1 MLLESQMPNFSPSLD
16 DISDLISRSST
27 VLDIFSPFVTAGPLD
42 LLTRALQPAVE
53 LNVWTR
59 LSPSD
64 WVYGASDPEFLAMA
78 LDSLS
83 DGRQVTLH
91 VNQRLHA
98 KAYFADRTF
107 CLLGSANFTEGGF
120 GRNIEVLVSME
131 GDEAA
136 SALSDL
142 RNVLAESRRL
152 SIVELIR
159 WVEQHRELIEHSR
172 SNQTD
177 LAKQLAEAQRDLD
190 IRLGYGT
197 LSREISDEPTEAMM
211 EQFIAWLRRNTH
223 LRESEMVI
231 KRYENYQNLSG
242 KAKQSICGVYRF
254 LQEYPQFID
263 ELEGES
269 QKPATRALYIPSSQI
284 TEGWIAHMNQ
294 HATDVGECFNYSVL
308 RGYLTPSFGG
318 TCEGGTGG
326 ESTFKRVLPLMAAFM
341 KGKST

>member
-1 MLLESQMPNFSPSLD
+1 MPNFSPSLD
-16 DISDLISRSST
+16 DISDLISRSRT
-27 VLDIFSPFVTAGPLD
+27 VLDIFSPYVTAGPLD
-42 LLTRALQPAVE
+42 LLTRSLLPDVE
-53 LNVWTR
+53 VNVWTR

-83 DGRQVTLH
+83 GGHQVSLH

-98 KAYFADRTF
+98 KAYFADRRF
-107 CLLGSANFTEGGF
+107 GLLGSANFTEGGF
-120 GRNIEVLVSME
+120 GRNIEVLVSMD

-136 SALSDL
+136 TALSDL
-142 RNVLAESRRL
+142 HKVLAESRTL
-152 SIVELIR
+152 PIAELIR

-172 SNQTD
+172 SDQRD
-177 LAKQLAEAQRDLD
+177 LAQQLSEAQRDLD

-197 LSREISDEPTEAMM
+197 DSSQISEEPSYTLM
-211 EQFIAWLRRNTH
+211 EQFIAWLRRNTN
-223 LRESEMVI
+223 LREADMVI
-231 KRYENYQNLSG
+231 KRYDNYQFLSG

-263 ELEGES
+263 ELDRAA
-269 QKPATRALYIPSSQI
+269 QKPATQALYVPAQEII
-284 TEGWIAHMNQ
+284 EGWIEHLNQ
-294 HATDVGECFNYSVL
+294 HAADAGECFNYSVL

-326 ESTFKRVLPLMAAFM
+326 ESTFKRVLPLMATFM
-341 KGKST
+341 KGKFT